1 MDSPVDSATIVVRP
15 ITYVDGVVDPVDL
28 AHAVRLVLGCE
39 QAVLGRLDSSADD
52 VVRMLSV
59 SSTDRDNSGFVV
71 DGDDVVGFLW
81 IEQDPYEL
89 VTSIDP
95 YTLPWP
101 GTESLRSA
109 LLARGLDVARARRTE
124 SGSTQWKA
132 RAGGYVDDTSYAAVM
147 TGAGMSPAR
156 RFYRMSIDSTS
167 HSIPDTMPELPT
179 GVAIVPGAVDD
190 ESRHVVHQLDRDA
203 FSEHWGWA
211 DYPYDDWWEHMSAS
225 PSFDPDDWWLLTV
238 DGVPA
243 AICLLGNGR
252 AQHNEGYV
260 QVLGVLKEFRGRGL
274 AQLLL
279 RRAFVHYRD
288 QGRVATLLGV
298 DATNTT
304 GAVALYEKVGMS
316 PVMVMEAYEHPLD

>member
-1 MDSPVDSATIVVRP
+1 MSSPGDIAPLVTRP
-15 ITYVDGVVDPVDL
+15 VTYVDGVVDPVDL
-28 AHAVRLVLGCE
+28 GHAVRLVLGCE

-52 VVRMLSV
+52 VARMLSV
-59 SSTDRDNSGFVV
+59 SSMDRDSSCLVI

-81 IEQDPYEL
+81 IDQDPYEL
-89 VTSIDP
+89 VTGIDP

-109 LLARGLDVARARRTE
+109 LLARGLDVARARRVE
-124 SGSTQWKA
+124 SGSAQWKA
-132 RAGGYVDDTSYAAVM
+132 RAGGYVDDTAYATVM
-147 TGAGMSPAR
+147 TDAGMSPAR

-167 HSIPDTMPELPT
+167 TAIPDTMPELPP
-179 GVAIVPGAVDD
+179 GVAIVPGAAD
-190 ESRHVVHQLDRDA
+190 EVSRHIVHQLDRDA

-252 AQHNEGYV
+252 VQHDEGYV

-316 PVMVMEAYEHPLD
+316 PVLVMEAYEHPLD